1 MWQCIKCETF
11 NADAHTACVVCS
23 MQKRIS
29 LARQKEQQ
37 AEVQALE
44 QRQKQEQQAEQKRLE
59 EQRIKQE
66 DVNLHT
72 TSIPPSRYPTTP
84 PSFVTAKKSS
94 DARTP
99 AASYSEVGTV
109 MTAYPSEEKENA
121 DYQAF
126 LAAESKRKKSSFLE
140 TLLILVAIACVLVLL
155 GAFAYF
161 LLLK

>member
-37 AEVQALE
+37 AEAQALE

-72 TSIPPSRYPTTP
+72 TSIPPSR
-84 PSFVTAKKSS
+84 SFVTAKKSS

-99 AASYSEVGTV
+99 AASYSEIGTV
-109 MTAYPSEEKENA
+109 MTAYPSEEKKNA
-121 DYQAF
+121 DYQSF

>member
-1 MWQCIKCETF
+1 MDKQSKKQDKQYQIPM
-11 NADAHTACVVCS
+11 VVS
-23 MQKRIS
+23 D
-29 LARQKEQQ
+29 
-37 AEVQALE
+37 EVI
-44 QRQKQEQQAEQKRLE
+44 RDFG
-59 EQRIKQE
+59 IKQE

-99 AASYSEVGTV
+99 AASYSEIGTV
-109 MTAYPSEEKENA
+109 MTAYPSEEKKNA
-121 DYQAF
+121 DYQSF

>member
-37 AEVQALE
+37 AEAQALE

-94 DARTP
+94 DART
-99 AASYSEVGTV
+99 V
-109 MTAYPSEEKENA
+109 MTAYPSEEKKNA
-121 DYQAF
+121 DYQSF

>member
-1 MWQCIKCETF
+1 MQHAE
-11 NADAHTACVVCS
+11 AHFPCTAE
-23 MQKRIS
+23 
-29 LARQKEQQ
+29 A
-37 AEVQALE
+37 QALE

-99 AASYSEVGTV
+99 AASYSEIGTV
-109 MTAYPSEEKENA
+109 MTAYPSEEKKNA
-121 DYQAF
+121 DYQSF